1 MKFYIEIE
9 NFVKYEF
16 DSNKCT
22 EEEAKELAI
31 EWFSEREPTIHIL
44 HEDEHP

>member
-1 MKFYIEIE
+1 MKFYIAIE
-9 NFVKYEF
+9 NFVEYEF
-16 DSNKCT
+16 DSDKCT

-31 EWFSEREPTIHIL
+31 EWFSEREPTIYIL

>member
-1 MKFYIEIE
+1 MKFSICIED
-9 NFVKYEF
+9 FVEYEF

-31 EWFSEREPTIHIL
+31 EWFSERNPTIHIL
-44 HEDEHP
+44 YEDEHP

>member
-16 DSNKCT
+16 DSNKYT

-31 EWFSEREPTIHIL
+31 EWFSEREPTIYIL